1 MNWYL
6 KVLKNYAVFSGR
18 ARRKEYWMFALFQL
32 IFALAAILPISTKK
46 LISTANVSTFLSPFA
61 RPIFKLAHH
70 SPGAI
75 LVGM

>member
-1 MNWYL
+1 MFCEDTDQGLEAL
-6 KVLKNYAVFSGR
+6 KINPDAKEAVLFAV
-18 ARRKEYWMFALFQL
+18 
-32 IFALAAILPISTKK
+32 LANESVAGNPPYFDQK

-61 RPIFKLAHH
+61 RPILKLAHH